1 MHNGNVYFWGEGKV
15 STNIIVKKVTQRI
28 EFTNAE
34 GSNKM
39 INGEL
44 VVDNFTGGGG
54 ASTGIEFATGY
65 SVDIAINHD
74 PEAIRMHK
82 VREVWNTRCTFIGV
96 ENNG

>member
-1 MHNGNVYFWGEGKV
+1 MHNGNVYFFLGGEGKV

-44 VVDNFTGGGG
+44 VVDNFAGGGG
-54 ASTGIEFATGY
+54 
-65 SVDIAINHD
+65 
-74 PEAIRMHK
+74 
-82 VREVWNTRCTFIGV
+82 
-96 ENNG
+96 ENNSFDVVE